1 MGDVFFPLKSLS
13 FFLYLSVMMY
23 CNFIETGWREE
34 KKILFFIIMLLIY
47 LFYSI
52 CLKFKVNLTLITS
65 SALLSIPQ
73 SNAAHLRLQNIR
85 EDYHKNVNKS
95 FSLLSRCTQIFLL
108 IEFCKEMKVTQRV

>member
-1 MGDVFFPLKSLS
+1 MGDVFFPFKSLS
-13 FFLYLSVMMY
+13 FFLYLFVMMY
-23 CNFIETGWREE
+23 SNFIETGWREE
-34 KKILFFIIMLLIY
+34 KKIFFIIMLLTY

-73 SNAAHLRLQNIR
+73 SNAAHLRLQNIQ